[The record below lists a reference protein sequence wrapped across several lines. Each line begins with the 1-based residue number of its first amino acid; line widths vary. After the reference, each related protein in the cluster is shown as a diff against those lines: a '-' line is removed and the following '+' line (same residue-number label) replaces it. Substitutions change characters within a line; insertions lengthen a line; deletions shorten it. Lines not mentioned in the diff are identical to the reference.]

1 MEKITMDEVQIKLEQ
16 IAASLQIVSE
26 GLISE
31 EFTAVQTS
39 AGENTR
45 FLSLVACRRTSAV
58 YVPALDLICDALA
71 ALETSVNEAVKQ

>member
-26 GLISE
+26 GLSE

-45 FLSLVACRRTSAV
+45 FLSLS
-58 YVPALDLICDALA
+58 PADEPPPFTFPPL
-71 ALETSVNEAVKQ
+71 T

>member
-1 MEKITMDEVQIKLEQ
+1 MEKITMYEVQIKLEQ

-26 GLISE
+26 GLSE

-71 ALETSVNEAVKQ
+71 ALEASVNEAVKQ

>member
-26 GLISE
+26 GLSE

-39 AGENTR
+39 ADENTR

-71 ALETSVNEAVKQ
+71 ALEASVNEAVKQ

>member
-16 IAASLQIVSE
+16 IAASLQLTLE
-26 GLISE
+26 GMCE

>member
-26 GLISE
+26 GLSE

-39 AGENTR
+39 AGENEK
-45 FLSLVACRRTSAV
+45 FLSLSACRRTNTV
-58 YVPALDLICDALA
+58 YAPALDLICDALA
-71 ALETSVNEAVKQ
+71 TLEISVNEAVKQ

>member
-16 IAASLQIVSE
+16 IEASLQIVLE
-26 GLISE
+26 GMCE